1 MWSRL
6 RNRAHFKE
14 EFILFPVF
22 CDVISRGRL
31 NSQTEVKVYISSV
44 HVQITKNIFLIFFSS
59 IFSNLSLKVAFFR
72 KCDSYFRSPDLK
84 KKIFQKTILN
94 LKLKIS
100 AHNIILFWSGILNFK
115 FKIVF
120 WNIFFSRFEDL
131 KKRIALSEKKPPLN
145 KDRN

>member
-72 KCDSYFRSPDLK
+72 KCDSFFRSPNLE
-84 KKIFQKTILN
+84 KKIFQKTNLN
-94 LKLKIS
+94 LNFKIP
-100 AHNIILFWSGILNFK
+100 AYNIILFWAEILNCK
-115 FKIVF
+115 LKIF
-120 WNIFFSRFEDL
+120 GIFFFD
-131 KKRIALSEKKPPLN
+131 IW
-145 KDRN
+145 

>member
-6 RNRAHFKE
+6 TNRAHFKE

-59 IFSNLSLKVAFFR
+59 IFSNLSLKEAFFR
-72 KCDSYFRSPDLK
+72 KCDSFYRSPNLEK
-84 KKIFQKTILN
+84 KYSKKTSLN
-94 LKLKIS
+94 LKFKIP
-100 AHNIILFWSGILNFK
+100 AHNIILFWAGILNFM
-115 FKIVF
+115 FKIIF
-120 WNIFFSRFEDL
+120 WILFFQDL
-131 KKRIALSEKKPPLN
+131 EI
-145 KDRN
+145 